1 LLFLA
6 SYGALLLCG
15 NSFIA
20 GGADSSGY
28 LNAAR
33 LFARGKVSER
43 IEMLSRVNL
52 PDSEKEIFIPLGFRP
67 GGKPGTM
74 APLYP
79 PGLPLHMGAAALLGG
94 WKLAPFLVSPLSAI
108 AALVLMFLI
117 ARELGLSRGLAAA
130 GAVLLA
136 ACPIFFGMAVQPM
149 SDSLATAWVCAAIWL
164 GLKARRRTDW
174 AIAAGAAFGVAVLVR
189 PTDALANIRHYGY
202 WIPALLT
209 PVVPL
214 GWMAIGLDRRVSRRD
229 RGLLLLWFGAFFLFY
244 CFYDPYEDWWSTRFL
259 LPGIPAMILA
269 TLVVA
274 RGLSG
279 SLRRR
284 DAVPAA
290 PRWPAILGLTLL
302 GAMVALGVFHIR
314 RFDLLSMRRGEAIY
328 SEASLWAFANTP
340 SRSVIVAMQM
350 SGAVKYYTDRL
361 IARWDAIPP
370 ARFPALRRTIEERG
384 FALYALLWPFEE
396 ADFARNMP
404 GHWKRIGTLRDIG
417 LWRLE

>member
-1 LLFLA
+1 
-6 SYGALLLCG
+6 
-15 NSFIA
+15 
-20 GGADSSGY
+20 
-28 LNAAR
+28 
-33 LFARGKVSER
+33 
-43 IEMLSRVNL
+43 
-52 PDSEKEIFIPLGFRP
+52 
-67 GGKPGTM
+67 
-74 APLYP
+74 
-79 PGLPLHMGAAALLGG
+79 
-94 WKLAPFLVSPLSAI
+94 
-108 AALVLMFLI
+108 
-117 ARELGLSRGLAAA
+117 
-130 GAVLLA
+130 
-136 ACPIFFGMAVQPM
+136 M
-149 SDSLATAWVCAAIWL
+149 SDSPATAWVCAAIWL

-174 AIAAGAAFGVAVLVR
+174 AIAAGAALGVAVLVR
-189 PTDALANIRHYGY
+189 PTDALALPALWLALPAKKSAVAKAFLGGIPFAALLFFYNLAAFGSAMTTGYGPRLGWTMSLPNALANIRHYGY

-229 RGLLLLWFGAFFLFY
+229 RGLLLLWFGAFLLFY
-244 CFYDPYEDWWSTRFL
+244 CFYDPYDDWWSTRFL

-274 RGLSG
+274 RGLSE

-284 DAVPAA
+284 NARTAA
-290 PRWPAILGLTLL
+290 PRWPAIAGLTLC

-328 SEASLWAFANTP
+328 REASLWAFANTP

-384 FALYALLWPFEE
+384 SRSTRCCGPSKRRISRGTCRGAGSGSARCATSACGGWSEALLCWPAVIIE
-396 ADFARNMP
+396 AR
-404 GHWKRIGTLRDIG
+404 
-417 LWRLE
+417 